1 MFPQGGKP
9 GNHGLMNRLTGLLM
23 KLAAAP
29 RFFSVSRTGR
39 CWREVHNG
47 TAALAGCLN
56 SRQSGHGAQQ
66 IQLWLL
72 PILQVASPLRVSRRW
87 GAEGCQ
93 RRPGG
98 KPHCKGL
105 LSALQRCARAPRGAE
120 LPCPYIINNSLLLA
134 LSKDSFCCAGDFLS
148 CGLWMGDI
156 KYGANILTLGEI
168 MPGGNVYFTRQ
179 PPIGPGKPPDTC
191 SRCFLLSKDATSDLA
206 CLY

>member
-1 MFPQGGKP
+1 M
-9 GNHGLMNRLTGLLM
+9 
-23 KLAAAP
+23 
-29 RFFSVSRTGR
+29 
-39 CWREVHNG
+39 HNG

-72 PILQVASPLRVSRRW
+72 PVLQVLSPLRVSWRW

-168 MPGGNVYFTRQ
+168 MPGEMCTSPGSHPSDQGSPLTPAADVFCYQRMQLQTLPACTRAAGKGLGCSGESTITVFCF
-179 PPIGPGKPPDTC
+179 PP
-191 SRCFLLSKDATSDLA
+191 L
-206 CLY
+206 